1 MLDYCELFNPIW
13 KIDRPLKETLKLLK
27 NSQYRRIILF
37 FYTLSALMLIGVL
50 LELSFSY
57 FYEMKRARSDADNLS
72 QVFQTQ
78 IEGVFKK
85 IDLVMHD
92 TVRVLESR
100 PNLERWS
107 RTELLQLVG
116 EGKAYIPEAQNFFVL
131 GPDGIDKLRTKNGVP
146 YNFSDRDYFYKQV
159 ISTGNKLIFSRPLVS
174 RETGKMVVVLSRKL
188 VGKNNEFLGIVGAAV
203 PLTFFSEFY
212 SKLNLLPDSAIT
224 ISSSENVLYS
234 RYPWTEKYIGSTIL
248 SPETVTELFYKN
260 KRVFATE
267 RKSRIDGI
275 KRITSSRKVG
285 DYGFFVVVALS
296 KLEYLK
302 GWFFKCAVYFAS
314 FIMLFVFA
322 MNFLVRSLR
331 ALSDLEEQ
339 RKLVVQKA
347 KLTSLGEMAGGVAHE
362 INNPLAIISV
372 KIGLLIKAIEKDQY
386 EPEEFKKSLQKIG
399 QTTERIAKIVRS
411 LKTFSR
417 TNEHD
422 PFVPTPLR
430 DIIDQTLEICQEKFK
445 NSPVSLS
452 VENIPDVKINCR
464 ESQIVQVLLNLL
476 SNALDAVEKL
486 ENKWIEISVKQ
497 INEETVVIRIT
508 DSGYGIPE
516 NVASNIMQPFFTTK
530 DVGKGTGLGLS
541 ISKGIIDDHN
551 GKIYLD
557 KESPNTCFVIEMAVV
572 G

>member
-1 MLDYCELFNPIW
+1 M
-13 KIDRPLKETLKLLK
+13 KVTLKLLK
-27 NSQYRRIILF
+27 NSQYKRIIFF
-37 FYTLSALMLIGVL
+37 FYALSAFMFIGMT
-50 LELSFSY
+50 LELTFSY
-57 FYEMKRARSDADNLS
+57 FHEMKRARSDADNLS
-72 QVFQTQ
+72 QVFQVQ

-92 TVRVLESR
+92 TVKVLQSR
-100 PNLERWS
+100 SDLSQWS
-107 RTELLQLVG
+107 KAELVALMT
-116 EGKAYIPEAQNFFVL
+116 EGKSFIPEAQNFFVL
-131 GPDGIDKLRTKNGVP
+131 GADGIDKIRTKNGVP
-146 YNFSDRDYFYKQV
+146 YNFSDRDYFYKQ
-159 ISTGNKLIFSRPLVS
+159 ISAKENKLIFSKPIVS
-174 RETGKMVVVLSRKL
+174 RESGKLVVILSRKL
-188 VGKNNEFLGIVGAAV
+188 VNKKNDFIGIVAAAV
-203 PLTFFSEFY
+203 PLAFFSEFY

-234 RYPWTEKYIGSTIL
+234 RYPWTEQFIGTSL
-248 SPETVTELFYKN
+248 LNPETVNELFYKN
-260 KRVFATE
+260 KRVFISE

-302 GWFFKCAVYFAS
+302 GWFFKCGVYLAS
-314 FIMLFVFA
+314 FIVLFVFA
-322 MNFLVRSLR
+322 MNFLVKSLR

-362 INNPLAIISV
+362 INNPLAIISG
-372 KIGLLIKAIEKDQY
+372 KIALLIKTIEKGQY
-386 EPEEFKKSLQKIG
+386 EAEEFKNSLQKIS
-399 QTTERIAKIVRS
+399 QTTDRIAKIVRS

-422 PFVPTPLR
+422 PFVATSLR

-445 NSPVSLS
+445 NTPVSLK
-452 VENIPDVKINCR
+452 VHDIPDVKINCR

-476 SNALDAVEKL
+476 GNALDAVEKL
-486 ENKWIEISVKQ
+486 DEKWIEISVIKTSEDS
-497 INEETVVIRIT
+497 IVIRVT
-508 DSGYGIPE
+508 DSGQGISE
-516 NVASNIMQPFFTTK
+516 NIASNIMQPFFTTK

-551 GKIYLD
+551 GKLYLD
-557 KESPNTCFVIEMAVV
+557 KNSPNTCFVIEMTTV
-572 G
+572 